1 MSCNP
6 SRIRLSNTD
15 VTTVEFSIDSDPGDG
30 TAVTFQVNALGIDET
45 QTTTSGVATVVI
57 QAVNSSDLLIYDAT
71 IQVGSNA
78 AVMGEVI
85 AIETN
90 EGQTIGVTI
99 SDAGVTYC
107 APTGGGGGGGQ
118 DTPLIN
124 APIYPNGGIPF
135 LFEDATGV
143 DADVQAY
150 APPDNQN
157 TVQVMTSAGQ
167 GKPVSGTNAVP
178 EPQWQTAGMLSS
190 FVSIVPNFGNY
201 NGTLQRLSQVSV
213 QFNDVNAETDKGE
226 PSKVFS
232 CRSWGGPAVSLES
245 IKSNW
250 AMTSAEKSSNSTIV
264 QQLQNSSY
272 RQLSVGTSL
281 AAKSMTAC
289 FNKATTSGVDG
300 GTF

>member
-1 MSCNP
+1 MTCNAT
-6 SRIRLSNTD
+6 RIQLSNTD
-15 VTTVEFSIDSDPGDG
+15 STTVEFTVSSTPADG
-30 TAVTFQVNALGIDET
+30 TVVAFTVAGLSISASP
-45 QTTTSGVATVVI
+45 TTTAGVATVAIPSVTGDTNDI
-57 QAVNSSDLLIYDAT
+57 FDAT
-71 IQVGSNA
+71 LQVGSNA
-78 AVMGEVI
+78 AI
-85 AIETN
+85 AVDVLVVETN
-90 EGQTIGVTI
+90 EDQDIGVTI
-99 SDAGVTYC
+99 SDADVSYC

-167 GKPVSGTNAVP
+167 GKPVSGTNSVP